1 MTFLD
6 LVRSYKNYV
15 KSEIYHLVLY
25 QKRYKNYVNVL
36 YRVLTNQYPVI
47 ASTRSDNDTTFH
59 DYFDVYNSL
68 MGLET
73 DPHDDIAYV
82 KNLKFYGGKK
92 LLGMVGIFL
101 KDVYKF
107 LPVED
112 KIVIDIGASIADSSI
127 YFASRGAKRV
137 IALEPDAQNFELA
150 NRNIKLN
157 NFSQNIEIIHAGCI
171 GMIGHNYDSF
181 ELKQSMTLKQIIE
194 KCEESSPKILKLGCL
209 GCEYDVL
216 LNTPEEIL
224 SSFSHIQVQFHYGYR
239 NIKEKLERCGFKVM
253 FCGLG
258 EPTYVKYPF
267 QSLRIFS
274 PDKHTYKVKNM
285 FAGSL
290 CAKKVS

>member
-6 LVRSYKNYV
+6 LVRSHKNYL
-15 KSEIYHLVLY
+15 KSEINHLMLY
-25 QKRYKNYVNVL
+25 QKKYKNHINVM
-36 YRVLTNQYPVI
+36 YRVLTNHYPI
-47 ASTRSDNDTTFH
+47 NAKTRSGFETTFH
-59 DYFDVYNSL
+59 EYSDVYNNI

-82 KNLKFYGGKK
+82 KDLKFYGGKK
-92 LLGMVGIFL
+92 LLGMVGIFIR
-101 KDVYKF
+101 DVYKF
-107 LPVED
+107 LPVKD

-127 YFASRGAKRV
+127 YFASRGAKKV
-137 IALEPDAQNFELA
+137 IALEPDTQIFQLA
-150 NRNIKLN
+150 NRNIMVN
-157 NFSQNIEIIHAGCI
+157 NFSDKIELIQAGCT
-171 GMIGHNYDSF
+171 GMSGYPYDSS
-181 ELKQSMTLKQIIE
+181 EPKQNMTLKQIID
-194 KCEESSPKILKLGCL
+194 KCEESAGKILKLGCL

-267 QSLRIFS
+267 QNLRIFGS
-274 PDKHTYKVKNM
+274 DKHTYKLKNM

-290 CAKKVS
+290 CAQKN